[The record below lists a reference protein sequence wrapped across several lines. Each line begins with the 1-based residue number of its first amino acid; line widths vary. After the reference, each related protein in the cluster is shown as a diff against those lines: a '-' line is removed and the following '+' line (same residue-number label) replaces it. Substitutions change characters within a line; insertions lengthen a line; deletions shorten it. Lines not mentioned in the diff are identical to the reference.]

1 MNTILKNLL
10 KKGIV
15 KGKSQLLSN
24 EEIKELE
31 RLISKTKEEHLKQGE
46 VFQNIIGI
54 DERIDELLEKIV
66 TNDEVQNTLQE
77 ILGKNY
83 FLRHISARYNEPED
97 EGLALHQDSHGEMSL
112 MILVN
117 DQFNGSTFFLD
128 LN

>member
-46 VFQNIIGI
+46 AKI
-54 DERIDELLEKIV
+54 LL
-66 TNDEVQNTLQE
+66 
-77 ILGKNY
+77 
-83 FLRHISARYNEPED
+83 A
-97 EGLALHQDSHGEMSL
+97 
-112 MILVN
+112 
-117 DQFNGSTFFLD
+117 
-128 LN
+128 